1 MGPLWRVRAT
11 GDRQQPLAADSLG
24 EGRQG
29 VRRDVASRC
38 RLAADDPHRNV
49 AGGRIRQVR
58 QPAIPAVLQQH
69 APHGR
74 FVEAGEPLCLGGD
87 VPVGP
92 ARVGQADRADRV
104 GHVVVAPLRRV
115 LEHRR
120 DRARGESRR
129 IEQDEDGGHEAGGR
143 QRGGGQRAPAVP
155 DDREILARQA
165 RGAGEGGDVR
175 RVVPEAVVAEPAP
188 GVAVSGLVDRHDPP
202 TGGGQRRS
210 DPPPDR
216 RRRGDAVDQQ
226 ERRIGRRTPRARGPA
241 DPGRVHAQP
250 RWHLR
255 AVEGASNG
263 RRQVRRRR
271 GDRRRKLRLGHDVTI
286 AQACRAARLRV
297 RIGRPA
303 RYPESAMA
311 NQFVVQLKNEPG
323 SMATLAEELAA
334 HGVDL
339 RAIGG
344 GGIGDSG
351 HVIMTTADDEATKRI
366 LEAGGYTFIE
376 GESILAEV
384 DDRPGGM
391 ARLSRQLADAG
402 VNIYGHLFLGR
413 WGDRAMFAFV
423 VDDPDRARP
432 ILERKS

>member
-1 MGPLWRVRAT
+1 
-11 GDRQQPLAADSLG
+11 
-24 EGRQG
+24 
-29 VRRDVASRC
+29 
-38 RLAADDPHRNV
+38 
-49 AGGRIRQVR
+49 
-58 QPAIPAVLQQH
+58 
-69 APHGR
+69 
-74 FVEAGEPLCLGGD
+74 
-87 VPVGP
+87 
-92 ARVGQADRADRV
+92 
-104 GHVVVAPLRRV
+104 
-115 LEHRR
+115 
-120 DRARGESRR
+120 
-129 IEQDEDGGHEAGGR
+129 
-143 QRGGGQRAPAVP
+143 
-155 DDREILARQA
+155 
-165 RGAGEGGDVR
+165 
-175 RVVPEAVVAEPAP
+175 
-188 GVAVSGLVDRHDPP
+188 
-202 TGGGQRRS
+202 
-210 DPPPDR
+210 
-216 RRRGDAVDQQ
+216 
-226 ERRIGRRTPRARGPA
+226 
-241 DPGRVHAQP
+241 
-250 RWHLR
+250 
-255 AVEGASNG
+255 
-263 RRQVRRRR
+263 
-271 GDRRRKLRLGHDVTI
+271 
-286 AQACRAARLRV
+286 
-297 RIGRPA
+297 
-303 RYPESAMA
+303 MA